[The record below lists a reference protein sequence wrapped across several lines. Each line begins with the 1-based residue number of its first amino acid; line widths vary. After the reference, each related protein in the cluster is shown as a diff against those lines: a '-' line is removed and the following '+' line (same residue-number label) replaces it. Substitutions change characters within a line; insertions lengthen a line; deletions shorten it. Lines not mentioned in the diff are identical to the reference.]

1 MNETVTSYIQGKKA
15 DEAARFLLFTN
26 KSHID
31 ISCLLN
37 FGSQSNF
44 IQIFKKYKHMTPKQ
58 YQDSQNIS
66 IFTLLYSCCINQ
78 PLKKHHFHIQ
88 ISIYSNYKIFLF

>member
-1 MNETVTSYIQGKKA
+1 MKQSHLIYKE
-15 DEAARFLLFTN
+15 

-37 FGSQSNF
+37 FSSQSNF

-58 YQDSQNIS
+58 YQDSH
-66 IFTLLYSCCINQ
+66 LKNQ
-78 PLKKHHFHIQ
+78 
-88 ISIYSNYKIFLF
+88 